1 MQRAFCAAALAAS
14 LLGTA
19 SCKARAPEP
28 VRQAAPT
35 RSQILGSIP
44 TAPGGYLTDT
54 TSTSDAEH
62 RSYSVPH
69 PIDTVAA
76 FYRDRLQALGWLL
89 MSDRADRP
97 AGRLDLLATKDSQ
110 SLWVHLVRNGEEAA
124 LVSLIA
130 HGAESP
136 PRGPAGAGSGRRP

>member
-1 MQRAFCAAALAAS
+1 MQRACCAAVLAAS
-14 LLGTA
+14 LLGA
-19 SCKARAPEP
+19 SCKARVPEP
-28 VRQAAPT
+28 ARQAAPT
-35 RSQILGSIP
+35 QPQILRSIP

-54 TSTSDAEH
+54 SGTSDAEH
-62 RSYSVPH
+62 RAFSVPH

-76 FYRDRLQALGWLL
+76 FYRDRLKALGWLL

-97 AGRLDLLATKDSQ
+97 AGRLDLLARKDSQ
-110 SLWVHLVRNGEEAA
+110 SLWVQLERNGEQAA

-130 HGAESP
+130 HGPQSP